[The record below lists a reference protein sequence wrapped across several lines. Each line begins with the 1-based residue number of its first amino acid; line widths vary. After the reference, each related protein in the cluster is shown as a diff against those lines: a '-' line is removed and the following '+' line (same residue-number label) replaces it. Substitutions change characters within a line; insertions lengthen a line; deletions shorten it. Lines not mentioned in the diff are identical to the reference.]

1 MSNDVSGQLASIFKL
16 YSKEV
21 TDEIKAAT
29 IKISSE
35 AVKKLKAASPK
46 RTGAYKKG
54 WTMKT
59 TKNTPNEIEITIYNR
74 KPRVGHLLE
83 HGTGTRSTRKGYN
96 RGSMPKKEHIKP
108 VEEWA
113 KRELEKAVEKAIRK

>member
-1 MSNDVSGQLASIFKL
+1 MSEDVGSQLAGIFKL

-21 TDEIKAAT
+21 TDEIKAAA

-46 RTGAYKKG
+46 RTGTYKKG

-74 KPRVGHLLE
+74 KPRAGHLLE
-83 HGTGTRSTRKGYN
+83 HGTGHRSTRKGYN

-113 KRELEKAVEKAIRK
+113 NKELEEAVEKAVKK